1 MFRKMLAVA
10 VVAVLGGI
18 VLGAD
23 LKSGPQT
30 GEKVPGPFHPLNIN
44 GEDAG
49 KKACLYCKNGDN
61 PVAVVFA
68 RSADN
73 PTLKKLIAAL
83 DTATDKNAK
92 AEMGSFVVYLA
103 ADDTLEAKLKAQ
115 AAEAKYKKIV
125 LSIESPEG
133 PSKYNIARDADV
145 TVLLYK
151 EHVVAANYAFPK
163 DKLTDADV
171 EKIVADV
178 SKIVK

>member
-1 MFRKMLAVA
+1 MIRKLLAVA
-10 VVAVLGGI
+10 VVAVMGG
-18 VLGAD
+18 VVVAAD

-49 KKACLYCKNGDN
+49 KKACLYCKNGNN

-68 RSADN
+68 RNADDPN
-73 PTLKKLIAAL
+73 LQKLISAL
-83 DTATDKNAK
+83 DVATEKNSK

-103 ADDTLEAKLKAQ
+103 SDEKLESKLKAQ
-115 AAEAKYKKIV
+115 ADKAKYKKIV

-133 PSKYNIARDADV
+133 PSKYKIAQNADV

-151 EHVVAANYAFPK
+151 DHVVAANYAFEKGQLTEK
-163 DKLTDADV
+163 DVKT
-171 EKIVADV
+171 IVSDV
-178 SKIVK
+178 SKIAK